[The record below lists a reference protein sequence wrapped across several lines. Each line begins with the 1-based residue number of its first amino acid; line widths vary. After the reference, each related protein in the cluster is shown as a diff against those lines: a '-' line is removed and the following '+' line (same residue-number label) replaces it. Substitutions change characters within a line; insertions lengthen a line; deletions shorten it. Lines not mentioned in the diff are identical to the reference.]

1 MASSAHFSS
10 SHPKI
15 ELFDEARPQKA
26 KKYIERLDQVS
37 DWTLFRT
44 SHGYL
49 GRGPQ
54 LLQQDD
60 QICVFL
66 GGRVPFVICK
76 THSTFFRLFRGYRLL
91 GECYVEGLMKKEATW
106 MSRGRWLPI
115 VLWWTSGWVLET
127 CPLPSLHSSGPLWRP
142 QDTTARSVSGPFS
155 RKWFV

>member
-115 VLWWTSGWVLET
+115 VLW
-127 CPLPSLHSSGPLWRP
+127 
-142 QDTTARSVSGPFS
+142 
-155 RKWFV
+155 